1 MPRQPNPSDLPV
13 PQLKAL
19 IEQLLTEPLSQ
30 LGSVSHVAV
39 KPLTPYVNRTR
50 EERLVGARRPDYA
63 TRQSGS
69 SVERL
74 YNYAYA
80 ARANA
85 FRQLHPTIRGYRA
98 NALVLL
104 RSWTIETDAVSD
116 HVAAMHELE
125 LRNHAIAFSLP
136 PPRPRQSEFRRH
148 TVSSV
153 RAAPYPVPDPAS
165 ASGSASTS
173 AASNPQPADEFED
186 GDNTDSAPLRPEP
199 AAQDPNID
207 PALQDLNIDPALQDL
222 NMDPTVQDLNI
233 DLSQFQAQPAQSY
246 APPAQPYPP
255 PAQFYTSPAQSYEY
269 PVQDYNNG
277 ENQEEEG
284 GEFAGLVNYEAY
296 YNDNGETSQQAP
308 E

>member
-1 MPRQPNPSDLPV
+1 MPRQPNASDLPV

-125 LRNHAIAFSLP
+125 LRNHAIAFGLP
-136 PPRPRQSEFRRH
+136 PPRPRQGEFRRH

-153 RAAPYPVPDPAS
+153 RAAPYPASAS

-173 AASNPQPADEFED
+173 AAPSPQPADEFED
-186 GDNTDSAPLRPEP
+186 GDNTDSAPLCPEP

-207 PALQDLNIDPALQDL
+207 PVL
-222 NMDPTVQDLNI
+222 QDLNI
-233 DLSQFQAQPAQSY
+233 DLSQFQAQPRQSY
-246 APPAQPYPP
+246 APPAESYPS
-255 PAQFYTSPAQSYEY
+255 PAQFYTPPAQFYEY
-269 PVQDYNNG
+269 PVQDYNNE
-277 ENQEEEG
+277 ENQEKEG

-296 YNDNGETSQQAP
+296 YNDKGETSQQGP